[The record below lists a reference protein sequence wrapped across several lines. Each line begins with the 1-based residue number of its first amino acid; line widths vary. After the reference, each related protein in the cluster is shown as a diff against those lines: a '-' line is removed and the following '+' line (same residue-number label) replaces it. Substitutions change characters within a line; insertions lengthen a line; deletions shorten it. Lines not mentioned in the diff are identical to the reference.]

1 MDPIYIVAIGG
12 NRRNKTKHILNLMC
26 NLETEWSLGLPLL
39 IKKEIIGRLQEM
51 VADQLIEITDN
62 KLIVKEEGRMFVRN
76 ICMAFDLR
84 LIENKPDTRI
94 FSMTI

>member
-1 MDPIYIVAIGG
+1 
-12 NRRNKTKHILNLMC
+12 MC

-62 KLIVKEEGRMFVRN
+62 KVIVKEEGRMYIRN
-76 ICMAFDLR
+76 ICMAFDLK
-84 LIENKPDTRI
+84 LIENKPNTRL